1 MAYGTTTYQ
10 ELPEEEE
17 KERDSLWALRFFT
30 VIDNVVVTDIVVR
43 RGAVFFPS

>member
-1 MAYGTTTYQ
+1 MICGATTYQ

-17 KERDSLWALRFFT
+17 KEEDSLWSLGFFA

-43 RGAVFFPS
+43 